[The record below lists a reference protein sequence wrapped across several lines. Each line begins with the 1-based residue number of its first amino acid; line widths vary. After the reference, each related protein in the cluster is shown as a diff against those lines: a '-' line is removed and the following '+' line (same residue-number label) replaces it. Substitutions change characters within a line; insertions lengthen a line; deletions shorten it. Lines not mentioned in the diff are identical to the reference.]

1 MNEPLC
7 LVVNPAAGGGRALR
21 TLATATAALDGASA
35 RYQVQPSAS
44 LAHARELAAAAAQR
58 GEVTVAVG
66 GDGLAGALAGAVA
79 DAGGVMALI
88 PAGRGND
95 LAKELGLPPGAAAAA
110 AAILDGQQAELDLL
124 GLSIPGQ
131 PEETAALS
139 AYLGLPSVAGE
150 IANRSRLI
158 RGPATYP
165 VAALRALVRWRP
177 VSFRVEQTGGPGGP
191 VAGIPAGEFPGY
203 GVVLANSR
211 FFGGGMQV
219 CPPAR
224 TSDGCLDVVVMHDA
238 TKAAFLRVLLHIK
251 DGTHVSLP
259 QVALGQAAAVTVT
272 ADTALPVAADGETL
286 PWGSPLAAGVP
297 LRARVRRGALKVIVP
312 AGPGH

>member
-1 MNEPLC
+1 VNEPLC

-21 TLATATAALDGASA
+21 TLAAATAALDGAGA

-58 GEVTVAVG
+58 GEVTAAVG

-79 DAGGVMALI
+79 EAGGIMALI

-95 LAKELGLPPGAAAAA
+95 LARELGLPPSPAAAAT
-110 AAILDGQQAELDLL
+110 AILDGQKASLDLL

-131 PEETAALS
+131 PEETAVLS

-150 IANRSRLI
+150 IANRARLI

-165 VAALRALVRWRP
+165 VAALRALARWRP
-177 VSFRVEQTGGPGGP
+177 VSFRVEQTGGAGET
-191 VAGIPAGEFPGY
+191 VAGIPAGDFPGY

-224 TSDGCLDVVVMHDA
+224 TGDGCLDVVIMHDA
-238 TKAAFLRVLLHIK
+238 PKAAFLRVLLKIRT
-251 DGTHVSLP
+251 GTHVSLP
-259 QVALGQAAAVTVT
+259 QVDLGQAAAVTVT

-286 PWGSPLAAGVP
+286 PWGGPLAAGVP
-297 LRARVRRGALKVIVP
+297 LRARVLRGALTVIVP
-312 AGPGH
+312 AGPGR

>member
-95 LAKELGLPPGAAAAA
+95 LARELGLPPGAAAAA
-110 AAILDGQQAELDLL
+110 AAILGGQQAEFDLL

-131 PEETAALS
+131 PEETAVLS

-165 VAALRALVRWRP
+165 VAALRALARWRP

-224 TSDGCLDVVVMHDA
+224 TGDGCLDVVVMHDA
-238 TKAAFLRVLLHIK
+238 PKATFLRVLLK
-251 DGTHVSLP
+251 VRDGTHVSLP

-312 AGPGH
+312 AGPGR

>member
-95 LAKELGLPPGAAAAA
+95 LARELGLPPGAAAAA

-131 PEETAALS
+131 PEETAVLS
-139 AYLGLPSVAGE
+139 ACLGLPSVAGE

-165 VAALRALVRWRP
+165 VAALRALARWRP
-177 VSFRVEQTGGPGGP
+177 VSFRVEQTGGEP
-191 VAGIPAGEFPGY
+191 VAGIPAGDFPGY

-224 TSDGCLDVVVMHDA
+224 TGDGCLDVVIMHDA
-238 TKAAFLRVLLHIK
+238 PKAAFLRVLLK
-251 DGTHVSLP
+251 VRTGTHVSLP
-259 QVALGQAAAVTVT
+259 QVDLGQAAAVTVT

-286 PWGSPLAAGVP
+286 PWGAPLAAGVP
-297 LRARVRRGALKVIVP
+297 LRARVLRGALTVIIP
-312 AGPGH
+312 AGPGR

>member
-1 MNEPLC
+1 VNEPLC
-7 LVVNPAAGGGRALR
+7 LVVNPAAGGGRALQ
-21 TLATATAALDGASA
+21 TLATATAALDGAGA

-95 LAKELGLPPGAAAAA
+95 LARELGLPPGAAAAA
-110 AAILDGQQAELDLL
+110 SAILDGQQAELDLL

-131 PEETAALS
+131 PEETAVLS

-165 VAALRALVRWRP
+165 VAALRALARWRP
-177 VSFRVEQTGGPGGP
+177 VSFRVEQTGGAGGP

-238 TKAAFLRVLLHIK
+238 SKAAFLRVLLQVRA
-251 DGTHVSLP
+251 GTHISLP

-272 ADTALPVAADGETL
+272 AGTPLPVAADGETL

-297 LRARVRRGALKVIVP
+297 LRARVLRGALKVIVP
-312 AGPGH
+312 AGPGR

>member
-95 LAKELGLPPGAAAAA
+95 LARELGLPPGAAAAA

-131 PEETAALS
+131 PEETAVLS

-165 VAALRALVRWRP
+165 VAALRALARWRP
-177 VSFRVEQTGGPGGP
+177 VSFRVEQTGGAGGP

-224 TSDGCLDVVVMHDA
+224 TSDGCLDVVVMHHA
-238 TKAAFLRVLLHIK
+238 TKAAFLRVLLQIR

-272 ADTALPVAADGETL
+272 AGTALPVAADGETL

-297 LRARVRRGALKVIVP
+297 LRARVRRGALKVVVP
-312 AGPGH
+312 AAPGH